1 MIVGIT
7 IDGVVRDFITKFE
20 SVYDKYYPVEE
31 GGETE
36 EQEEVKE
43 RVIDTLDLLEHFH
56 FKEGEEELN
65 KLLYVDASLEI
76 FGHAGEVKLNSVEHL
91 NQLHNIIEDMGH
103 TPIVISKE
111 LNNSKPATLFF
122 LSKLSTKVN
131 NIVFVRDYDKKW
143 EYVDVLITAN
153 PTTLNS
159 KPNDKISIK
168 VINHYNKNCNSD
180 YTIVDIKELLDDKKL
195 LGKILNTE
203 TVDFEDV

>member
-31 GGETE
+31 GDETE
-36 EQEEVKE
+36 EQEEIKE
-43 RVIDTLDLLEHFH
+43 RVIDTLNLLDHFH

-103 TPIVISKE
+103 TPVVISKE

-131 NIVFVRDYDKKW
+131 NIIFVRDYDKKW
-143 EYVDVLITAN
+143 DHVDVLITAN

-168 VINHYNKNCNSD
+168 VINHYNKNCDSD
-180 YTIVDIKELLDDKKL
+180 YNIVDIKELLDDKKL